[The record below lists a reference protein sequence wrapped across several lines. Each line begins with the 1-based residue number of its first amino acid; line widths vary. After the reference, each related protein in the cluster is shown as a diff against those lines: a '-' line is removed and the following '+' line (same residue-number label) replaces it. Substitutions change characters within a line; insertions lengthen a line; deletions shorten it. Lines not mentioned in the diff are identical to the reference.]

1 MIKSMSAKEGTTDRV
16 DEDRRSRIEGG
27 TEDSPP
33 TGRTVISRRAV
44 LGGAA
49 GGALVT
55 LLARPELAWAQGS
68 EPPTLIVLLRG
79 LYQPVTDGPDLG
91 LSGVDLNDGSYS
103 TTKIYPVSGF
113 KNRTDVLE
121 SCGDFYSQFEG
132 NLCAYDLPGGAIK
145 MKFTGGE
152 HRGRRRWVGRHL
164 HAGNLGAEGQ
174 GGNGSLREVRGWSQH
189 DGR

>member
-1 MIKSMSAKEGTTDRV
+1 MDRV
-16 DEDRRSRIEGG
+16 DEGRRTRIEGG
-27 TEDSPP
+27 AEDSPP

-68 EPPTLIVLLRG
+68 EQATLVVLLRG
-79 LYQPVTDGPDLG
+79 LYQPVVDGPDLG

-113 KNRTDVLE
+113 RIGRT
-121 SCGDFYSQFEG
+121 SSYRAATSTSSSK
-132 NLCAYDLPGGAIK
+132 AAWLPTTCPA
-145 MKFTGGE
+145 
-152 HRGRRRWVGRHL
+152 
-164 HAGNLGAEGQ
+164 
-174 GGNGSLREVRGWSQH
+174 VRS
-189 DGR
+189 R